1 MESPKNVESNN
12 IINDNDDR
20 VRQIPI
26 EILRVDANLK
36 SKSIMKLCEDRQE
49 FIESVGSIEDTE
61 EDTNV
66 QMLVSEGVQS
76 NRTSLIITHEDGTTE
91 ENECEVTCLGLTPD
105 LDRKSKIIIEE
116 VSQENQTLPR
126 LEEAAA
132 ARTDPQV
139 RS

>member
-12 IINDNDDR
+12 IINDNDSA
-20 VRQIPI
+20 RQIPI
-26 EILRVDANLK
+26 EILRVDANQN
-36 SKSIMKLCEDRQE
+36 SKSIMRLCEDGQE

-91 ENECEVTCLGLTPD
+91 ENECEVTCESLECQKNFMD
-105 LDRKSKIIIEE
+105 NAIIELAHGPE
-116 VSQENQTLPR
+116 GV
-126 LEEAAA
+126 
-132 ARTDPQV
+132 
-139 RS
+139 

>member
-20 VRQIPI
+20 ARQIPI
-26 EILRVDANLK
+26 EILRVDANRN
-36 SKSIMKLCEDRQE
+36 SKSIMRLCEDGQE
-49 FIESVGSIEDTE
+49 FIKSVGSIEDTE
-61 EDTNV
+61 EDPNV

-105 LDRKSKIIIEE
+105 TGHRRSVEIQELFQIKMTIIETENVDDKE
-116 VSQENQTLPR
+116 VI
-126 LEEAAA
+126 
-132 ARTDPQV
+132 
-139 RS
+139 

>member
-20 VRQIPI
+20 ARQISI
-26 EILRVDANLK
+26 EILRVDANQN
-36 SKSIMKLCEDRQE
+36 SKSIMKLCEDGQE

-105 LDRKSKIIIEE
+105 TGHRRSVEIQELFQIKMTIQETENVDDKE
-116 VSQENQTLPR
+116 VI
-126 LEEAAA
+126 
-132 ARTDPQV
+132 
-139 RS
+139 